1 LHRGCI
7 ELALLGV
14 DQRVGFRQLIRD
26 SCATVSYGRAGGRR
40 PYL

>member
-1 LHRGCI
+1 LHGGRI

-26 SCATVSYGRAGGRR
+26 SCATI
-40 PYL
+40 